1 MYDVGRGGGKILDAS
16 ARRGSFHNVPYCLR
30 CEPVASKLA
39 HAAHTTENDAG
50 ADSSGDRP
58 CVKGPLNP
66 RRDWDGAD
74 MLSLA
79 NQICDDPMFF
89 PDLEILHPEADQLS
103 AP

>member
-1 MYDVGRGGGKILDAS
+1 
-16 ARRGSFHNVPYCLR
+16 
-30 CEPVASKLA
+30 
-39 HAAHTTENDAG
+39 
-50 ADSSGDRP
+50 
-58 CVKGPLNP
+58 
-66 RRDWDGAD
+66 